1 MRTCEH
7 DSKSSHAR
15 GTWVVGGGSCTAR
28 LWENSP
34 FSINASISMTLVQKL
49 ASTIRKKCADFYEVG
64 SRKIAS
70 TPGSRL
76 CINLRDFQGV
86 NILLQLLVHCSTL
99 THQSFLSGGHLNIQL
114 YHFKNRKLQS
124 IQYLVFFPLRSTIV
138 HVTNNIERQRNI
150 AQRLNWII

>member
-1 MRTCEH
+1 
-7 DSKSSHAR
+7 
-15 GTWVVGGGSCTAR
+15 
-28 LWENSP
+28 
-34 FSINASISMTLVQKL
+34 MTLVQKL

-124 IQYLVFFPLRSTIV
+124 IQYILFFSASISYCARHQQYRTSEKYCSKTELN
-138 HVTNNIERQRNI
+138 HMNIKTSSYSSISQRFIHLSLADNI
-150 AQRLNWII
+150 RR